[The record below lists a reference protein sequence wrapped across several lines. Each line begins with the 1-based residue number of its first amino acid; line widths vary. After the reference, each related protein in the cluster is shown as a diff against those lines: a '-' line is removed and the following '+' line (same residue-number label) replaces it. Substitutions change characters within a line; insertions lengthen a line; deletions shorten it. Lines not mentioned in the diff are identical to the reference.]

1 MIKFL
6 IVRHGNSMSNLSK
19 TFTGH
24 KNSPLSELGF
34 KQAELTCDYIYQ
46 NYKVDAI
53 YSSDLLRTVDTVNP
67 LSQKTGIEII
77 TDKNLREMYG
87 GKWEGMLFSEIP
99 EKYPEDFKVWKETVG
114 LARCTG
120 GESYEEVQ
128 IRAIDCMNKIA
139 SKNEGKTVVVS
150 THGAIIRAFECAARG
165 IPLIRMDEVPYVFN
179 ASVSEINYL
188 NGRFEIVK
196 TNISEHLADVLTAMP
211 KGI

>member
-1 MIKFL
+1 MDRFSSFNRIFAWS
-6 IVRHGNSMSNLSK
+6 IR
-19 TFTGH
+19 
-24 KNSPLSELGF
+24 
-34 KQAELTCDYIYQ
+34 
-46 NYKVDAI
+46 VDAI
-53 YSSDLLRTVDTVNP
+53 YSSDLLRTVDTVKP

-128 IRAIDCMNKIA
+128 KRAIDCINIIA

-150 THGAIIRAFECAARG
+150 THGGIIRAFECAVRG